1 MIDWMATLSG
11 IAWLPA
17 AVATAGALLGMVADM
32 SGRVRLGLRI
42 IGLGLLAA
50 AALCLGRAFMPASDA
65 GSYIDQVFGVILV
78 GSGFSGYAFV
88 IYFLGFLSVGTGLS
102 SVRPQ
107 TRVGVAALVALGSV
121 AGQVLVGAF
130 DLAVLFVALEAVA
143 LVGYALVAAGGT
155 DRSDEAA
162 ARYFVQGA
170 VATGLTVYGLAI
182 VVGLGGGGTGYNGML
197 DGLTRLSPQA
207 ALLGAILLLTSLA
220 FKLGAFPFHSWAP
233 DAYETAPPAAAAF
246 LSSGPKV
253 AALGAFIFLVGRAF
267 GPSVLDQFDATLA
280 QTLAPLTTIIAVLAA
295 ASIVFGNLAALKQT
309 SVTRMLGYSG
319 IAQIGYAL
327 IGVGSAIPGAT
338 LFAAT
343 YGFGVAGSFLAVE
356 ALRGG
361 LPEWDGS
368 VAGLA
373 GASRKRPW
381 AAFALAV
388 SLLSLTGIPLTAGFW
403 GKALVFLGGI
413 DAGLLWLAIVGVVGS
428 VVSFGYYGRVIRALY
443 IDVPE
448 AAGESDAVE
457 PDDDATEPVSPDSD
471 VEASPA
477 RVWPAVIAAV
487 IIIGF
492 GTIPMVSGLDWVTRV
507 FSM

>member
-1 MIDWMATLSG
+1 MITVVS

-17 AVATAGALLGMVADM
+17 AVATAGALVGMIADM
-32 SGRVRLGLRI
+32 SGRIRFGLHAV
-42 IGLGLLAA
+42 AA
-50 AALCLGRAFMPASDA
+50 ALLVSSALCLGRTMLPATAA
-65 GSYIDQVFGVILV
+65 GTTIEQVFGVILV
-78 GSGFSGYAFV
+78 GGGFSGYAFA

-102 SVRPQ
+102 SVREPA
-107 TRVGVAALVALGSV
+107 RVGVAALIALGSV

-130 DLAVLFVALEAVA
+130 DLAVLFVALEAIA

-197 DGLTRLSPQA
+197 DGLARVGPQG
-207 ALLGAILLLTSLA
+207 ALLGAMLLLTALA

-267 GPSVLDQFDATLA
+267 GPAVLGQFDAALAVTLG
-280 QTLAPLTTIIAVLAA
+280 PITTIVAVVAV
-295 ASIVFGNLAALKQT
+295 ASIAFGNFAALKQT

-319 IAQIGYAL
+319 IAQVGYAFV
-327 IGVGSAIPGAT
+327 GVGSDVPGAT
-338 LFAAT
+338 LFAVT
-343 YGFGVAGSFLAVE
+343 YAFGVAGAFLAIE
-356 ALRGG
+356 ALRSA

-368 VAGLA
+368 VSGLA
-373 GASRKRPW
+373 GVAKTCPAAS
-381 AAFALAV
+381 FALAV
-388 SLLSLTGIPLTAGFW
+388 SMLSLTGIPLTAGFW

-413 DAGLLWLAIVGVVGS
+413 EAGTVWIVVVGVVGS

-443 IDVPE
+443 IDAPPE
-448 AAGESDAVE
+448 AGETAVAAGSAN
-457 PDDDATEPVSPDSD
+457 
-471 VEASPA
+471 
-477 RVWPAVIAAV
+477 VWPAVVAAV
-487 IIIGF
+487 MVIGF
-492 GTIPMVSGLDWVTRV
+492 GTIPMITGLDWVSRV
-507 FSM
+507 FGM